1 MSFDVSA
8 QLMCEIDLVIANAKS
23 QVKQSVNTAMGQA
36 YWQIGRLIVEQEAK
50 EKTRPLATTAKD
62 DLRDP
67 YILYFLNLQD
77 KTYQESDLE
86 QGIISNLQQ
95 FLLELGKG
103 FAFVERQQR
112 TLANGKNHEY

>member
-50 EKTRPLATTAKD
+50 EKTSR
-62 DLRDP
+62 R
-67 YILYFLNLQD
+67 
-77 KTYQESDLE
+77 
-86 QGIISNLQQ
+86 
-95 FLLELGKG
+95 
-103 FAFVERQQR
+103 RW
-112 TLANGKNHEY
+112 